1 MLNLVRLEK
10 VPCSPDPV
18 SSHVYLIKIRQN
30 LSRAYSTII
39 EMKVFLIFPAPEFIH
54 QKFSTP
60 TFSPPLGLLYI
71 ASSLREAEVEVRLTD
86 QLGEKIPDEKL
97 MKRVERYSPEV
108 VGLSMMTW
116 QATKAAKL
124 AAMIKERLPETHIV
138 FGGVHATLN
147 VERMMSK
154 YIQIDSTIV
163 GEGELSMV
171 ELVRALEYGD
181 SFQTVPGI
189 FYRENGTVKRGA
201 PRRLITDLDSLP
213 PPAMDLVKKEWYG
226 QVEGLWWPAVASML
240 SSRGCPFSCTF
251 CCCNQFA
258 GRKWRF
264 RSPESVVDEIENL
277 LAAGFK
283 TIFFVDDCFTLN
295 KKRILRISELIKKRR
310 LEFSWLCEG
319 RVDQID
325 YQTIR
330 SMVTSGCTLIY
341 LGLESANQRI
351 LDYYRKRITP
361 QMGVQAVKTS
371 RRAGMDIILG
381 TFIIGAPGETMR
393 EVQNTIDFSLK
404 LDIDFPQLNILG
416 ALPGTEIWDQ
426 LVSQQYIDPEVYWET
441 GVHIP
446 DVHPN
451 SVKTD
456 ILERLISEG
465 YERFIRR
472 KKYLLKEILL
482 TLKSRYR
489 MGLLLRNVRH
499 GGEILAYAK
508 GELGVNEE
516 KH

>member
-1 MLNLVRLEK
+1 
-10 VPCSPDPV
+10 
-18 SSHVYLIKIRQN
+18 
-30 LSRAYSTII
+30 
-39 EMKVFLIFPAPEFIH
+39 MKVLLIFPAPDFMNLR
-54 QKFSTP
+54 FSTP

-71 ASSLREAEVEVRLTD
+71 ASSLREAGVEVRLID
-86 QLGEKIPDEKL
+86 QLAEKVPDEKL
-97 MKRVERYSPEV
+97 LKRVERYSPEI

-124 AAMIKERLPETHIV
+124 SAMIKEQLPDTHIV

-147 VERMMSK
+147 AERMMRK
-154 YIQIDSTIV
+154 YNQIDSTIE

-171 ELVRALEYGD
+171 ELVRALEHGD
-181 SFQTVPGI
+181 CIRTVPGI
-189 FYRENGTVKRGA
+189 YYRENGNVKRGA

-213 PPAMDLVKKEWYG
+213 PPAMDLVRTNWYG
-226 QVEGLWWPAVASML
+226 QVEGLRWPAVASL
-240 SSRGCPFSCTF
+240 VSSRGCSFSCTF

-258 GRKWRF
+258 GRRWRS
-264 RSPESVVDEIENL
+264 RSPESVVDEIEDL

-310 LEFSWLCEG
+310 LEFNWLCEG
-319 RVDQID
+319 RVDQVD

-330 SMVTSGCTLIY
+330 SMVISGCKLIY

-351 LDYYRKRITP
+351 LDSYRKKITP
-361 QMGVQAVKTS
+361 QMGMQAVKTS
-371 RRAGMDIILG
+371 RKAGMDIILG
-381 TFIIGAPGETMR
+381 TFIVGAPGETMR
-393 EVQNTIDFSLK
+393 EVQNTIDFSMK

-416 ALPGTEIWDQ
+416 AMPGTELWDQ

-441 GVHIP
+441 GVIVS
-446 DVHPN
+446 DIYPN

-456 ILERLISEG
+456 ILERMIAEG
-465 YERFIRR
+465 YEKFVYR

-489 MGLLLRNVRH
+489 MGLFLRNVRYT
-499 GGEILAYAK
+499 GKFSAYVN
-508 GELGVNEE
+508 GELGVNEK